1 MEVESYLRQCSIV
14 DGILTLKDQRH
25 AAAEFG
31 LSMRR
36 VEAIA
41 LELGILP
48 LRYRR
53 NQQTLSLEQQKR
65 LFESHVAVIGCGGLG
80 GHIAEI
86 LTRIGV
92 GRLSLFDFDHFEE
105 HNLNRQNFSTLAS
118 LEESK
123 VTVVK
128 KALEQ
133 ISPSVQI
140 EGFVHRF
147 DPLSDMSMIS
157 DCAVVIDALD
167 NPEIKVQ
174 LAKTCKAEHKP
185 FVHGA
190 IAGMHGQFS
199 TNNTLEKL
207 YPEGG
212 YGAELHSGNPAF
224 TVTLAASI
232 QAAEAVKVILG
243 IGEVLENSFMV
254 TDLLHN
260 EFEILPL

>member
-1 MEVESYLRQCSIV
+1 MEAKSYLRQCSRA
-14 DGILTLKDQRH
+14 DGMLTLKDQRST
-25 AAAEFG
+25 AAKFS
-31 LSMRR
+31 LSMHK
-36 VEAIA
+36 VEALA

-48 LRYRR
+48 LRYQR
-53 NQQTLSLEQQKR
+53 NQHTLSLKQQKK
-65 LFESHVAVIGCGGLG
+65 LFESHVAIIGCGGLG
-80 GHIAEI
+80 GHVAEI
-86 LTRIGV
+86 LTRIGT

-118 LEESK
+118 LGKNK

-128 KALEQ
+128 EALDQ
-133 ISPSVQI
+133 INPSVRI

-147 DPLSDMSMIS
+147 NPLSDMSMIS
-157 DCAVVIDALD
+157 DCTVVIDALD
-167 NPEIKVQ
+167 NPEIKIQ
-174 LAKTCKAEHKP
+174 LAKSCKTKNKS

-212 YGAELHSGNPAF
+212 RGAELHSGNPAF

-232 QAAEAVKVILG
+232 QAAEAIKLILG

-260 EFEILPL
+260 EFETLPL